1 MSASSFHKHLAD
13 MLADSVAVYASPV
26 FTAAEQG
33 VELATLEA
41 WGGAL
46 AYTFQLYFDFSG
58 YSDMAMGLAR
68 LFGVRLPQNFNSP
81 YRTTSI
87 VQFWRCWHMT
97 LSQFLQQYLYI
108 ALGGN
113 RKGPTRRYINLFITM
128 LLGGLWHGAGWNY
141 VIWGGLHGFYLTVNH
156 AFRAVCPRPFWDR
169 SPLLAV
175 FPWALT
181 FLSVVVAW
189 VFFRATSYDSAT
201 QVLSAMFALNGFH
214 LPTEYQTQIG
224 PLAPVLSQLGVS
236 FDLAEMPTFQG
247 GPQLLWIA
255 GLGCLCVC
263 FPNSC
268 ELLSHYRPCLSVA
281 KHTRKPLFP
290 VRFRLTAAWA
300 MGAGI
305 MGLVTFSHLQRISEF
320 LYFQF

>member
-1 MSASSFHKHLAD
+1 MGL
-13 MLADSVAVYASPV
+13 
-26 FTAAEQG
+26 
-33 VELATLEA
+33 
-41 WGGAL
+41 
-46 AYTFQLYFDFSG
+46 SG

-87 VQFWRCWHMT
+87 LQFWRCWHMT

-175 FPWALT
+175 FPWA
-181 FLSVVVAW
+181 
-189 VFFRATSYDSAT
+189 
-201 QVLSAMFALNGFH
+201 
-214 LPTEYQTQIG
+214 
-224 PLAPVLSQLGVS
+224 
-236 FDLAEMPTFQG
+236 
-247 GPQLLWIA
+247 
-255 GLGCLCVC
+255 
-263 FPNSC
+263 
-268 ELLSHYRPCLSVA
+268 
-281 KHTRKPLFP
+281 
-290 VRFRLTAAWA
+290 
-300 MGAGI
+300 
-305 MGLVTFSHLQRISEF
+305 
-320 LYFQF
+320 